1 MKRILLVLCLVCSPL
16 IAADAKITSL
26 QKLHRLSTT
35 DHPVSRQYN
44 YSGRIFM
51 GHKASG
57 RNRSRHAHTRDRE
70 VTVPAILAAAEIE
83 FATHGFTAA
92 RTESIAARANVVKG
106 MIFHYFKNK
115 EGLFEAVLKRAYQP
129 VSEALDKSL
138 DKNLSA
144 TDALLTF
151 VDRLLTAMAE
161 NPLWPS
167 IFMLESIQG
176 GGEHFRKLGMPSLYD
191 RIETLL
197 KKGIAAGEFRKM
209 DPWHGAI
216 NIIGLCGFYFCA
228 AGNMSQ
234 ADKGRNPLD
243 RPSLKRHAT
252 EVLAFV
258 SKGVTAKS

>member
-1 MKRILLVLCLVCSPL
+1 
-16 IAADAKITSL
+16 
-26 QKLHRLSTT
+26 
-35 DHPVSRQYN
+35 
-44 YSGRIFM
+44 M
-51 GHKASG
+51 GHMAG
-57 RNRSRHAHTRDRE
+57 GGNGPQHRQTRDRE

-83 FATHGFTAA
+83 FASHGFTAA

-106 MIFHYFKNK
+106 MIFHYFKSK
-115 EGLFEAVLKRAYQP
+115 EGLFEAVLERAYQP
-129 VSEALDKSL
+129 FSEALDKSL

-151 VDRLLTAMAE
+151 VDRLLAAMAE
-161 NPLWPS
+161 RPLSPA
-167 IFMLESIQG
+167 IFVLESIQG
-176 GGEHFRKLGMPSLYD
+176 GGEHLRKLGMPSLYA
-191 RIETLL
+191 RVEALL

-228 AGNMSQ
+228 AGNLSQ
-234 ADKGRNPLD
+234 TEKGSGPLN
-243 RPSLKRHAT
+243 RASLKRHAV